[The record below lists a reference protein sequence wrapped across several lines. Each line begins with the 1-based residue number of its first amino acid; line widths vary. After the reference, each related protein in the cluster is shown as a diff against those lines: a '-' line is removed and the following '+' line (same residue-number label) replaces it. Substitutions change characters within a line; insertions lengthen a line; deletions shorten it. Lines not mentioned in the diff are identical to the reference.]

1 MEIGRELRVARITAG
16 KRQCDVA
23 RVIGTS
29 TAQVSRIERGKVI
42 AARYGHLARFAAAV
56 GLKPSLRFYPAGRR
70 LMDGPQVELIGK
82 VRAKTHSSGRW
93 ETEVPMPIAA
103 DLRAADARLSL
114 AGCTIVI
121 EVFSRLADFQAQS
134 RASLIKKRDLQA
146 DRLILAVAGTSTNRR
161 ALAEALAVRQASFP
175 LGTKALFRALG
186 EGRDPGADGILL
198 L

>member
-1 MEIGRELRVARITAG
+1 
-16 KRQCDVA
+16 
-23 RVIGTS
+23 
-29 TAQVSRIERGKVI
+29 
-42 AARYGHLARFAAAV
+42 
-56 GLKPSLRFYPAGRR
+56 
-70 LMDGPQVELIGK
+70 
-82 VRAKTHSSGRW
+82 
-93 ETEVPMPIAA
+93 MPIAA

-161 ALAEALAVRQASFP
+161 ALAEALAVRQATFP